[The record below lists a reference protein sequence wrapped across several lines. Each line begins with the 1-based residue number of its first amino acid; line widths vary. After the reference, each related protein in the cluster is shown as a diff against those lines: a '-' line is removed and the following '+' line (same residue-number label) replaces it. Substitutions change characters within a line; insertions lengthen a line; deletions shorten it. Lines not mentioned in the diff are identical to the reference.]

1 MKTEQGPYQGG
12 KAQDRRMGKKNLKSL
27 FTPSWEDMYEKKKK
41 KLAEKCYQ
49 ELNKLNC
56 VDRSVCCF

>member
-1 MKTEQGPYQGG
+1 MKTEQGPDQGG
-12 KAQDRRMGKKNLKSL
+12 KLKTKGGGKKSEIIVHSELRRYV
-27 FTPSWEDMYEKKKK
+27 WKKKK

-56 VDRSVCCF
+56 VDMSVCCF